1 MTPVEIFDYEGALI
15 LRARGSEL
23 VILPTFVHTLQNTE
37 EPKEFA
43 KFFLGEALVNRPA
56 RKLFDSWL
64 RKDLELWKKI
74 YHKIHKGMEKVNLEN
89 NPIALAMAKKESEK
103 VVAQPLADEAP
114 TPKPTAKKTKKSP
127 TV

>member
-1 MTPVEIFDYEGALI
+1 MTPVEIIDYQGALV

-23 VILPTFVHTLQNTE
+23 IILPNFVHTLQNTG

-43 KFFLGEALVNRPA
+43 KFFLSEALVNRPA

-74 YHKIHKGMEKVNLEN
+74 YHKVHKGMEKVNLED

-114 TPKPTAKKTKKSP
+114 PPKPTAKKTKKSP
-127 TV
+127 AV

>member
-1 MTPVEIFDYEGALI
+1 MTPVEIIEYQGALV

-23 VILPTFVHTLQNTE
+23 IILPNFVHTLQNTQ

-64 RKDLELWKKI
+64 RKDLDLWKKI
-74 YHKIHKGMEKVNLEN
+74 YHKVHKDMEKVNLEE

-103 VVAQPLADEAP
+103 AGAPEITEAP
-114 TPKPTAKKTKKSP
+114 KSDSKKSKKTP
-127 TV
+127 VT

>member
-1 MTPVEIFDYEGALI
+1 MTPVEIIEYQGALV

-23 VILPTFVHTLQNTE
+23 IILPNFVHTLQNTQ

-64 RKDLELWKKI
+64 RKDLDLWKKI
-74 YHKIHKGMEKVNLEN
+74 YHKVHKDMEKVNLEE

-103 VVAQPLADEAP
+103 AVAPEITEAP
-114 TPKPTAKKTKKSP
+114 KSDSKKSKKTP
-127 TV
+127 VT